1 MKSFIFKGKLSELI
15 LKLKWCIENEK
26 EINRF
31 L

>member
-1 MKSFIFKGKLSELI
+1 MKSFIYKGKLSNLI
-15 LKLKWCIENEK
+15 LLMKWCIENEK